1 MRHSPGRIVPGW
13 LVLLVLLAMGAC
25 SALPAGHRFGW
36 PGYAI
41 GFAAGVLLPPLLTIG
56 LLLLAEFVRRAGP
69 RLPPCHSGTCVGRRW
84 PSLSERDLGDYVHDS
99 ADGESVLRCKCGRLY
114 VTREAGERFLERL
127 PDGTLKPYMVRRSFR
142 GWVPDTGPAPDAG
155 LGDR

>member
-1 MRHSPGRIVPGW
+1 MRHSPGRTMPAWMLW
-13 LVLLVLLAMGAC
+13 LFLLGMGA
-25 SALPAGHRFGW
+25 SGALPAGRYFGW
-36 PGYAI
+36 PGFVMGAV
-41 GFAAGVLLPPLLTIG
+41 AGVLVPPVLTIG
-56 LLLLAEFVRRAGP
+56 LLFVAEALRRAGP
-69 RLPPCHSGTCVGRRW
+69 LYPPCHSGTCVGRRW
-84 PSLSERDLGDYVHDS
+84 PSFVERDLGDYVRDWV
-99 ADGESVLRCKCGRLY
+99 DGESVLRCKCGRLY